1 MTAQLKLNSRG
12 TVEIAMV
19 LSLESRQGG
28 DMLSRSRSL
37 PLLFS
42 VPTISFLPTE
52 RMQEV
57 VNVNVHAVQGA
68 VDLFTPLT

>member
-1 MTAQLKLNSRG
+1 MNDSPTQTQFQGGSRNCNG
-12 TVEIAMV
+12 PV
-19 LSLESRQGG
+19 LGEQGG

-37 PLLFS
+37 PLHFS

-57 VNVNVHAVQGA
+57 VNVNVHVVQGA

>member
-1 MTAQLKLNSRG
+1 
-12 TVEIAMV
+12 
-19 LSLESRQGG
+19 
-28 DMLSRSRSL
+28 MLSRSRSL
-37 PLLFS
+37 PLHFS

-57 VNVNVHAVQGA
+57 VNVNVHVVQGA